1 MADKRKDNGGN
12 STKSTKENDLRRK
25 DKQIELIEK
34 LTPLE
39 PLALEKLEKGV
50 KDGDFRFVKLYFEYR
65 WGKAKETKDI
75 KLAIENNLPE
85 WLDE

>member
-75 KLAIENNLPE
+75 TLAVENNLPD

>member
-75 KLAIENNLPE
+75 TLAVENNLPE